1 MDFDTEMRS
10 EDEDNCQTSEGG
22 NPVRFCTQRE
32 SNRRLDA
39 QGNPGCFQP
48 TSAIGARAPKR
59 ILVERNV
66 CNREGSSQV
75 VHFPNN
81 MGGVETTLLRKRS
94 FSEISGAGVASSPIF
109 QAPPPNQF
117 RLTSPSLAAAVST
130 DFQVPRTPG
139 VSYRTT
145 KQSTEFL
152 GKETMEK
159 KRANMPSRESRR
171 KRGRS
176 PDLNLGLDQQKAKK
190 CKRLNDKENTIDDL
204 S

>member
-22 NPVRFCTQRE
+22 NPVRFCSQRE

-39 QGNPGCFQP
+39 RGNPGYFQP
-48 TSAIGARAPKR
+48 SSTIGTRTPKG
-59 ILVERNV
+59 ILVERNLY
-66 CNREGSSQV
+66 NQEGSSQV
-75 VHFPNN
+75 VHFRNN
-81 MGGVETTLLRKRS
+81 LGGVETTLCRKRS

-109 QAPPPNQF
+109 QAPPSNQF

-130 DFQVPRTPG
+130 DSQVPRTPG
-139 VSYRTT
+139 VSDRTT

-159 KRANMPSRESRR
+159 KRVNMLSRESRR
-171 KRGRS
+171 KRGSS

-190 CKRLNDKENTIDDL
+190 CKRLSDKEDTIDDL